1 MGKLW
6 KKLLFIILI
15 VACLF
20 NIVSKLVMRN
30 SLQSELQATLEY
42 FFNKEDKK
50 EETEETENN

>member
-6 KKLLFIILI
+6 KKILFIILI

-30 SLQSELQATLEY
+30 SLQTELQATLDY
-42 FFNKEDKK
+42 FFKQDEKQ
-50 EETEETENN
+50 EETENTK

>member
-30 SLQSELQATLEY
+30 SLQTELQSTLDY
-42 FFNKEDKK
+42 FFNKQNTVEN
-50 EETEETENN
+50 TENN

>member
-42 FFNKEDKK
+42 FFNKEDVK
-50 EETEETENN
+50 EEETENN